1 MPVTIKTGVGGG
13 SVTLDSGTGV
23 LDTTLTLPNIN
34 GTVLYSDANGTSN
47 IANITATTLTVSG
60 NVTGNLTIAGT
71 MTAAN
76 SNVIGTVVMS
86 SSFKR
91 NRIING
97 DMKVAQRGTSFSNT
111 APGSLINHYT
121 LDRWFAYRSAFANN
135 TSVSRQTG
143 FGGSQYCLRHGRIAG
158 DTLTG
163 ALLVGQI
170 IESVNMADLQGQ
182 TVTLS
187 FWARTGANYS
197 GGSLTVAVVTGTT
210 ADEGAAG
217 FVSGWAGISNSPLN
231 TTQAITSTATRYTFT
246 GTVPSNALEIFFYL
260 VWTPT
265 GTAGAADYIEI
276 TGVQLEP
283 GTKATPYEFVTFS
296 DQLAQCQRYFSK
308 SYNIDVAPGTV
319 TRVGAVG
326 SYAPTSQGSRPIIPV
341 FFPVSMRTTPTTVT
355 AYSTNNGASGNWY
368 NSDQTVNIA
377 VTSLNTGMSCTN
389 WFVNSALT
397 VGVFFEGHWTASAE
411 L

>member
-1 MPVTIKTGVGGG
+1 MPVAIKTNSGGG
-13 SVTLDSGTGV
+13 SVTLDSGTGTI
-23 LDTTLTLPNIN
+23 DTTLTLPNAN
-34 GTVLYSDANGTSN
+34 GTVLYSDLTGNVAIAS
-47 IANITATTLTVSG
+47 ANISG
-60 NVTGNLTIAGT
+60 NLAVTGTISMG
-71 MTAAN
+71 
-76 SNVIGTVVMS
+76 

-121 LDRWFAYRSAFANN
+121 LDRWFAYRSAYANN

-143 FGGSQYCLRHGRIAG
+143 FGGSQYCLRHGRTAG
-158 DTLTG
+158 DTITG

-187 FWARTGANYS
+187 FWARAGANYS
-197 GGSLTVAVVTGTT
+197 GGSLSVAVVTGTT
-210 ADEGAAG
+210 ADEGATT
-217 FVSGWAGISNSPLN
+217 FISGWAGISTAPIS

-246 GTVPSNALEIFFYL
+246 GTVPSNALEMFFYL

-283 GTKATPYEFVTFS
+283 GTKATPYEFVTYS
-296 DQLAQCQRYFSK
+296 EQLAQCQRYFQLVVPGDMTGAWGAFTATAQGVGTY
-308 SYNIDVAPGTV
+308 SYKV
-319 TRVGAVG
+319 T
-326 SYAPTSQGSRPIIPV
+326 
-341 FFPVSMRTTPTTVT
+341 MRAIPTTSSPT
-355 AYSTNNGASGNWY
+355 WTLTNCGAPSIT
-368 NSDQTVNIA
+368 SSTVNALIYVGTA
-377 VTSLNTGMSCTN
+377 
-389 WFVNSALT
+389 SALGNASFQNPT
-397 VGVFFEGHWTASAE
+397 NITASAE

>member
-1 MPVTIKTGVGGG
+1 MPVAIKTNSGGG
-13 SVTLDSGTGV
+13 SVTLDSGTGTIN
-23 LDTTLTLPNIN
+23 TTLTLPNAN
-34 GTVLYSDANGTSN
+34 GTVLYSDLTGNVAIAS
-47 IANITATTLTVSG
+47 ANISG
-60 NVTGNLTIAGT
+60 NLAVTGTISMG
-71 MTAAN
+71 
-76 SNVIGTVVMS
+76 

-121 LDRWFAYRSAFANN
+121 LDRWFAYRSAYANN

-197 GGSLTVAVVTGTT
+197 GGSLTVAIVTGTT
-210 ADEGAAG
+210 ADEGAAT

-246 GTVPSNALEIFFYL
+246 GTVPSNALEMFFYL

-283 GTKATPYEFVTFS
+283 GTKATPYEFVTYS
-296 DQLAQCQRYFSK
+296 DQLAQCMRYYYKQDTIVTWFFPINNLNVYK
-308 SYNIDVAPGTV
+308 ACNYIFPVTMRAAPTCVIIGGGTD
-319 TRVGAVG
+319 GSFNSGFPAVG
-326 SYAPTSQGSRPIIPV
+326 TAAKGGAQLRGD
-341 FFPVSMRTTPTTVT
+341 TTTAA
-355 AYSTNNGASGNWY
+355 AYSSF
-368 NSDQTVNIA
+368 
-377 VTSLNTGMSCTN
+377 TG
-389 WFVNSALT
+389 F
-397 VGVFFEGHWTASAE
+397 TADAE